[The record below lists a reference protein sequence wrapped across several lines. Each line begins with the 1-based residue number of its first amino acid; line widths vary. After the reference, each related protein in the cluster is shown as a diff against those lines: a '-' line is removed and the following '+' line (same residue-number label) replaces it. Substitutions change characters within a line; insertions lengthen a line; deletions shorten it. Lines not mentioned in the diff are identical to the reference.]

1 MNKLYKK
8 LYMFIT
14 FIFMLLT
21 LVEFV
26 IYILNESNYFGF
38 YYLLISIFIIFMIIG
53 VNFNY
58 AKADKKI
65 RLSKSIIIMLL
76 TLFCSFLLLNLL
88 NNYYSYIDYSQNY
101 IKSIYMILK
110 FFKPLIS
117 IILVVISV
125 LDFKQI
131 NICNYKINY
140 HNK

>member
-8 LYMFIT
+8 IYMFIT

-38 YYLLISIFIIFMIIG
+38 YYLLISIFTVFMIIG
-53 VNFNY
+53 VNLNY

-76 TLFCSFLLLNLL
+76 TLFCSFLLPNLL
-88 NNYYSYIDYSQNY
+88 NDYYSYIDNSQNY
-101 IKSIYMILK
+101 IKRIYMMLK
-110 FFKPLIS
+110 FIKPLIS
-117 IILVVISV
+117 IILVVISA

-131 NICNYKINY
+131 NISNYKINN